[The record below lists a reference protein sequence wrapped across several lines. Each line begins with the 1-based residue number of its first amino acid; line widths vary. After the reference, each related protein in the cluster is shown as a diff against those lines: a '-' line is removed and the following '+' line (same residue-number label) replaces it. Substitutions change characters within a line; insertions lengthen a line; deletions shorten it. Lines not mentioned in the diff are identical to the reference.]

1 MGRKNIRTKRGAQSL
16 SHVWIF
22 VTLWTV
28 ALQVPVSIGFSKQEN
43 WSGLP
48 FLPPEDLPDP
58 GIEPMSPVSAT
69 LAGGFF
75 TAKPP
80 GKPRIKR

>member
-58 GIEPMSPVSAT
+58 GIEPVSPALHFYFISDDKCFLELQIT
-69 LAGGFF
+69 
-75 TAKPP
+75 
-80 GKPRIKR
+80 